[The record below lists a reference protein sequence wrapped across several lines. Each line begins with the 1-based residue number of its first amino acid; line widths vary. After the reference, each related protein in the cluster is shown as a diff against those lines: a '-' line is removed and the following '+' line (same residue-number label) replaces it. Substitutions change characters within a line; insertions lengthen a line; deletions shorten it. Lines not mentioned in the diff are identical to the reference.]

1 MDRLVLLAL
10 SIGAGVTLAACE
22 TVVARP
28 VAYGAAGEYVVRYE
42 NGAVTS
48 PALQEIGLREA
59 ATEKC
64 PKGFSRLSEGPATG
78 AKWSGWQWVIR
89 CTP

>member
-1 MDRLVLLAL
+1 MKVFVQSAL
-10 SIGAGVTLAACE
+10 SIGAVMALAACE

-28 VAYGAAGEYVVRYE
+28 VASGADGEYVIRYE
-42 NGAVTS
+42 NGAVAS
-48 PALQEIGLREA
+48 PALQEIGLRDA

-64 PKGFSRLSEGPATG
+64 PKGFSRISEGPATG